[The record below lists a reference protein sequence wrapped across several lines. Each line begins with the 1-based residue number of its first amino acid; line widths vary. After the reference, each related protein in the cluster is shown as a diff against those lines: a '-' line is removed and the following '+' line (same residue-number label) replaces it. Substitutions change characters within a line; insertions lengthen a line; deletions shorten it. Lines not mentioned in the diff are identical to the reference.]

1 MAQPFE
7 FTHQLL
13 FQVANPATFDNP
25 EENLILARKLLTCVN
40 QYQAQGISAP
50 EVGVNCRLFVIKVGA
65 LPCFC
70 FNPEIVEISPENI
83 EQSETCLSFPGETV
97 TTRRSRHVVARF
109 QNYRGQWVEARFHG
123 AASVRFQHE
132 LDHLQGLVMHD
143 RAVDLV

>member
-1 MAQPFE
+1 MIQTFE

-13 FQVANPATFDNP
+13 FQVAEPATFDNP
-25 EENLILARKLLTCVN
+25 EQNLILARKLLTCVN

-50 EVGVNCRLFVIKVGA
+50 EVGVNCRLFVIKVGP

-70 FNPEIVEISPENI
+70 FNPEIVDVSFENI

-97 TTRRSRHVVARF
+97 TTRRSRRVMAKF
-109 QNYRGQWVEARFHG
+109 QNYRGDWIEAIFHDS
-123 AASVRFQHE
+123 ASVRFQHE
-132 LDHLQGLVMHD
+132 LDHLMGLVMHD